1 MHHQGSPCFKFV
13 LLSILTFFFLD
24 LCFFFFF
31 FFNPRPYGSLF
42 CHLPSHELHS
52 GYSPSSPDLLYCT
65 SFQALLA
72 ASVFSNGALEGLEE
86 WYEAHQDHTLS
97 FRGPG
102 D

>member
-1 MHHQGSPCFKFV
+1 MFFLQ
-13 LLSILTFFFLD
+13 TFFFMDVCIL
-24 LCFFFFF
+24 FFF